1 MTDETLQS
9 IVREALESG
18 YSLEQIRELVE
29 EAFNNW
35 LES

>member
-1 MTDETLQS
+1 MTDTMFES
-9 IVREALESG
+9 IIREALDAG